1 MFPSLLSDLRYGL
14 RQMRRTPILTV
25 TAILT
30 LGLGIGATTAVFSL
44 IYAVM
49 LKSLPVQDPGA
60 LYRIGTGRI
69 CCYAGNPEGEWGIF
83 SYDFYQRLRR
93 AAAPEFD
100 QVAAFQAKPDVVSVR
115 HGSHQAQAQ
124 ALICSYVSGN
134 YFQTLGIRPFVGRL
148 FTFDD
153 DTRNATPVI
162 VLSYSSWQRD
172 FGSNPSIIGST
183 ITVENMPFTVVGV
196 TPPGFYGETLTSTP
210 PSLWVTLR
218 AEYLTDGNG
227 SYNLVPSSAWLR
239 IIGRLHPGASPAVA
253 SARLTAMLRHWLVT
267 DAAMMPDN
275 RAELLRE
282 LPQQN
287 LSIES
292 AAAGIGMMRDGY
304 GSSLGILLGI
314 CALVLMIACAN
325 VANLLLARGLSRRPQ
340 TAIRS
345 ALGASRRRLI
355 RQALTE
361 SLLLGAMGGVAG
373 ILIAFAAARLLVLI
387 TFRQAGAIHVGLS
400 WPMLSACFALALLS
414 GVLFGTI
421 PAWLLSRTNP
431 IEAVRGFQRT
441 TTDGS
446 ARLRQG
452 LVVLQTAVS
461 IALLAGASLLTRSL
475 LKIEH
480 QDFGFQTH
488 NRISII
494 MEPPLAAYTADHL
507 NVLYR
512 ELEQKLHALPGVEGA
527 SVALYS
533 PFSGAF
539 RETIVK
545 PGEGMPSTDGSQ
557 SALWDRIS
565 PGYFATMG
573 QHLVAGRDFTDAD
586 NQSTRGVAIVNQAF
600 VRRFFP
606 GDDPVG
612 KLFGFAAPENSA
624 SFQIAGVVQDAK
636 YIDPDRPATPMVF
649 APLAQSIAYT
659 QPILQDD
666 EKWSH
671 FIASAQVWT
680 SASDLGAI
688 EPRIREAF
696 REVDPNF
703 AITRIQTMQEQVDVN
718 FDQQRLLARLSGLFG
733 VLALLLASIGLYGV
747 MAYSVTQRTNEIGI
761 RMAIGANRMH
771 IAALILRSAFAQILL
786 GLALGIPIAIVVGH
800 LLRSRLYELDAID
813 PLSLLLP
820 TGVLL
825 LCALVAS
832 ALPARRAA
840 SIEPLEALRTE

>member
-1 MFPSLLSDLRYGL
+1 MFASLLSDLRYAL
-14 RQMRRTPILTV
+14 RQMRRTPVLTI

-60 LYRIGTGRI
+60 LYRIGAGKI
-69 CCYAGNPEGEWGIF
+69 CCYASAPEGEWGVF
-83 SYDFYQRLRR
+83 SYDFYERLRR
-93 AAAPEFD
+93 ESAPEFD

-153 DTRNATPVI
+153 DTRNAAPTI
-162 VLSYSSWQRD
+162 VLSYHAWQRD
-172 FGSNPSIIGST
+172 FGGSPSIIGAT
-183 ITVENMPFTVVGV
+183 VTVENMPFTVVGV

-253 SARLTAMLRHWLVT
+253 AARLTAMLRHWLVT

-287 LSIES
+287 LSIDS
-292 AAAGIGMMRDGY
+292 AASGIGMMRDSY

-314 CALVLMIACAN
+314 CALVLLIACAN

-345 ALGASRRRLI
+345 ALGASRQRLV

-361 SLLLGAMGGVAG
+361 SLLLGALGGIAG
-373 ILIAFAAARLLVLI
+373 ILIAFASARLLVLL

-400 WPMLSACFALALLS
+400 WPMLAACFALALLS

-421 PAWLLSRTNP
+421 PAWLLSRANP
-431 IEAVRGFQRT
+431 IDAVRGFQRT
-441 TTDGS
+441 TTDGT

-461 IALLAGASLLTRSL
+461 IALLAGASMLTRSL

-480 QDFGFQTH
+480 QDFGFQTQ

-494 MEPPLAAYTADHL
+494 MEPPLAVYTADHL

-512 ELEQKLHALPGVEGA
+512 ELEQKLRALPGVEGA
-527 SVALYS
+527 SVALYGPLS
-533 PFSGAF
+533 ASFHQ
-539 RETIVK
+539 TIVK
-545 PGEGMPSTDGSQ
+545 PGEGIPRTDGSQ
-557 SALWDRIS
+557 SAMWDRIS
-565 PGYFATMG
+565 PGYFATVG
-573 QHLVAGRDFTDAD
+573 QHLVRGRDFTDSD
-586 NQSTRGVAIVNQAF
+586 NQTTRRVAVVNQAF

-606 GDDPVG
+606 GEDPMG
-612 KLFGFAAPENSA
+612 KLFGFATPENSA
-624 SFQIAGVVQDAK
+624 SFQIVGVVKDAK
-636 YIDPDRPATPMVF
+636 YLDPDRPAMPMVF
-649 APLAQSIAYT
+649 APLAQTIVYK

-680 SASDLGAI
+680 NAGELGAI

-696 REVDPNF
+696 RQVDPNF

-733 VLALLLASIGLYGV
+733 ALALLLASIGLYGV

-786 GLALGIPIAIVVGH
+786 GLALGIPIAMVVGR
-800 LLRSRLYELDAID
+800 LLRSRLYELGAVD

-825 LCALVAS
+825 LCALIAS
-832 ALPARRAA
+832 ALPARHAA
-840 SIEPLEALRTE
+840 SIEPLEALRNE